1 LQKIKLQVK
10 YYAQAIRTSKILT
23 RDKSYSKYEE
33 NPIDDVY
40 NTITRRKKNCKIE
53 KKNNIAQ
60 SKELKDFM
68 FSMEIKINKID
79 TKAFINLLII
89 IIFYSEF

>member
-53 KKNNIAQ
+53 KKTIF
-60 SKELKDFM
+60 SIKRIEGFYVFHGDKD
-68 FSMEIKINKID
+68 K
-79 TKAFINLLII
+79 
-89 IIFYSEF
+89 